1 MPQRLELQNAEGSME
16 GLPVYELLNIG
27 RRHPVQNDMGKHNGK
42 ARTAGEKVGSAL
54 INRAK
59 KA

>member
-1 MPQRLELQNAEGSME
+1 ME